1 MKRNLI
7 SLAMVIAILGMGVE
21 LRPLSAAEHRIE
33 SPGDRAAGSA
43 AGATEGTTAK
53 VRIEATSVGL
63 GLGVTWGDGV
73 LEYRGKQYKF
83 SVRGFSVGDVGVAKA
98 SAKGEVYN
106 LHKVEDFTGRFVA
119 AVAGLAVGGGA
130 SASAMTNQNA
140 VRMVLTSTM
149 QGINVSLAQSGLA
162 INLDDES
169 RVRRNV
175 RVNTSGSDASPVL
188 HPEPGR

>member
-7 SLAMVIAILGMGVE
+7 SLAMVIAILGMGLG
-21 LRPLSAAEHRIE
+21 LRPLSAAEHRSE
-33 SPGDRAAGSA
+33 SPGDRV
-43 AGATEGTTAK
+43 AGAGEDTTAK

-119 AVAGLAVGGGA
+119 VIAGLAVGGGA
-130 SASAMTNQNA
+130 SASAMTNQKD
-140 VRMVLTSTM
+140 VRMVLTATM

-169 RVRRNV
+169 RVRRNAE
-175 RVNTSGSDASPVL
+175 VNTSSSDPSPVL